1 MLMKTLCFFGLGM
14 ASALHLPTCTGRR
27 GALAS
32 AAALGLPAAALALPA
47 FEKEGIEGLR
57 PETKKKRMKPDGFGG
72 FVERDEE
79 VKSVA
84 GRLIDKVG
92 GDDDA
97 PTQRAARKCRRLEPA
112 FKLAGA
118 ASHLHRSR
126 ASAHP

>member
-72 FVERDEE
+72 FV
-79 VKSVA
+79 A
-84 GRLIDKVG
+84 PAVG
-92 GDDDA
+92 A
-97 PTQRAARKCRRLEPA
+97 L
-112 FKLAGA
+112 GA
-118 ASHLHRSR
+118 LVCLRGCPNIAETF
-126 ASAHP
+126 